1 MQTLIRELI
10 PHAPQMRL
18 YVAPNIPENKLQNA
32 LGDYAPSLTPGD
44 VLALFDATLMGSA
57 KDGILFTAD
66 GIRFQNNPMEA
77 AQEVRYTDIVEVKT
91 KRKLVGG
98 QKVHLLVN
106 RGRATMELQLDC
118 SVKPE
123 AAKYI
128 ARFLNEALL
137 LGAAREMEGTLTL
150 TAAGSN
156 RQTVEKALRVL
167 VEQGVLM
174 EADLNAMLAALR

>member
-1 MQTLIRELI
+1 MQNLIRELI

-32 LGDYAPSLTPGD
+32 LGDYAPSLAAD
-44 VLALFDATLMGSA
+44 HVLALFDATLMGSA

-137 LGAAREMEGTLTL
+137 LGAAREMEGTLKL

-174 EADLNAMLAALR
+174 EADLNAMLGALR